1 MSSIRGIVKDI
12 IIVATCVAVIWIGLT
27 AYFGAQNP
35 FYVVSSG
42 SMYPELAMHD
52 IIVISGYA
60 LFEDV
65 KIGDI
70 IVFDRP
76 KDHDKVIVHRVVAV
90 VDDDPLTLRTKG
102 DNNQNSIVGTDYPI
116 TEEEYKGTVVEIG
129 DHFGTGQTHVIPQ
142 IGYITKILQP
152 PINYIIIVVII
163 GIMII
168 REIVKRQKK
177 ALVKQAKTES
187 VIKRLPFVKPEKTPS
202 HRIKRYHNEP
212 KYKEWFDKMR
222 GLKPIY
228 EVLGITLLEY
238 KEIQNDLLKEKESQE
253 KKSTEKLGEEKP
265 KHDIDSLL
273 DELKRDA
280 EKTKIDNN

>member
-116 TEEEYKGTVVEIG
+116 TEEEYKGTVI
-129 DHFGTGQTHVIPQ
+129 HVIPQ
-142 IGYITKILQP
+142 VGYITKILQP
-152 PINYIIIVVII
+152 PINYIIIAVII
-163 GIMII
+163 GIMVI
-168 REIVKRQKK
+168 RQVYRKDKK
-177 ALVKQAKTES
+177 KLIDQEKAES
-187 VIKRLPFVKPEKTPS
+187 SISDYNEFQSNEKTDQPT
-202 HRIKRYHNEP
+202 KD
-212 KYKEWFDKMR
+212 FDS
-222 GLKPIY
+222 IY
-228 EVLGITLLEY
+228 
-238 KEIQNDLLKEKESQE
+238 SAQE
-253 KKSTEKLGEEKP
+253 KKPADK
-265 KHDIDSLL
+265 L
-273 DELKRDA
+273 DEENTKSEGVPEFFLDK
-280 EKTKIDNN
+280 EKGSEENKE

>member
-1 MSSIRGIVKDI
+1 MKNIVKDI
-12 IIVATCVAVIWIGLT
+12 IIVAVCVAVIWIGLT

-52 IIVISGYA
+52 IIVISGHA

-116 TEEEYKGTVVEIG
+116 TEEEYKGTVI
-129 DHFGTGQTHVIPQ
+129 HVIPQ
-142 IGYITKILQP
+142 VGYITKILQP
-152 PINYIIIVVII
+152 PINYIIIAVII

-168 REIVKRQKK
+168 RQISKNKK
-177 ALVKQAKTES
+177 ALTEQMKTES
-187 VIKRLPFVKPEKTPS
+187 EIDFDELKRAEY
-202 HRIKRYHNEP
+202 IEP
-212 KYKEWFDKMR
+212 KDFA
-222 GLKPIY
+222 
-228 EVLGITLLEY
+228 T
-238 KEIQNDLLKEKESQE
+238 QE

-273 DELKRDA
+273 DDLKRDTG
-280 EKTKIDNN
+280 KTKIDDN

>member
-12 IIVATCVAVIWIGLT
+12 IIVATCVAVVWIGLT

-52 IIVISGYA
+52 IIVISGHA
-60 LFEDV
+60 PFEDV
-65 KIGDI
+65 RIGDI

-116 TEEEYKGTVVEIG
+116 TEEEYKGTVI
-129 DHFGTGQTHVIPQ
+129 HVIPQ
-142 IGYITKILQP
+142 VGYITKILQP

-168 REIVKRQKK
+168 RQIAKNKK
-177 ALVKQAKTES
+177 ASAEQMKTES
-187 VIKRLPFVKPEKTPS
+187 EIDFDELKRAEY
-202 HRIKRYHNEP
+202 IEP
-212 KYKEWFDKMR
+212 KDFA
-222 GLKPIY
+222 
-228 EVLGITLLEY
+228 T
-238 KEIQNDLLKEKESQE
+238 QE
-253 KKSTEKLGEEKP
+253 KKSTEELGEEKP
-265 KHDIDSLL
+265 KHDIDSVL
-273 DELKRDA
+273 DDLKRDA
-280 EKTKIDNN
+280 GKTKIDDN

>member
-12 IIVATCVAVIWIGLT
+12 IIVAICVAVIWIGLT

-52 IIVISGYA
+52 IIVISGHV

-70 IVFDRP
+70 IVFDKPQGR
-76 KDHDKVIVHRVVAV
+76 DKVIVHRVVAV

-116 TEEEYKGTVVEIG
+116 TEEEYKGTVI
-129 DHFGTGQTHVIPQ
+129 HVIPQ
-142 IGYITKILQP
+142 VGYITKILQP
-152 PINYIIIVVII
+152 PINYIIIAVII

-168 REIVKRQKK
+168 RQISKNKRK
-177 ALVKQAKTES
+177 ALLEHVKAES
-187 VIKRLPFVKPEKTPS
+187 EINDYDKSQPNEKMDQLPKDVEYIEPEDFAT
-202 HRIKRYHNEP
+202 
-212 KYKEWFDKMR
+212 
-222 GLKPIY
+222 
-228 EVLGITLLEY
+228 
-238 KEIQNDLLKEKESQE
+238 QE
-253 KKSTEKLGEEKP
+253 KKSTEKPEENTKSEGIPEFFLDKEKESEEK
-265 KHDIDSLL
+265 K
-273 DELKRDA
+273 
-280 EKTKIDNN
+280 

>member
-12 IIVATCVAVIWIGLT
+12 IIVATCVAVVWIGLT

-52 IIVISGYA
+52 IIVISGHA
-60 LFEDV
+60 PFEDV
-65 KIGDI
+65 RIGDI

-76 KDHDKVIVHRVVAV
+76 KDHDKVIVHRVVAY

-102 DNNQNSIVGTDYPI
+102 DNNQNSMVGTDYPI
-116 TEEEYKGTVVEIG
+116 TEEEYKGTVI
-129 DHFGTGQTHVIPQ
+129 HVIPQ
-142 IGYITKILQP
+142 VGYITKILQP
-152 PINYIIIVVII
+152 PINYIIIAVVI

-168 REIVKRQKK
+168 RQISKNKK
-177 ALVKQAKTES
+177 KTFVEQMKTES
-187 VIKRLPFVKPEKTPS
+187 DTNDSNEFQSNENVDQLPK
-202 HRIKRYHNEP
+202 
-212 KYKEWFDKMR
+212 
-222 GLKPIY
+222 GA
-228 EVLGITLLEY
+228 EY
-238 KEIQNDLLKEKESQE
+238 SETKDFATQE

-273 DELKRDA
+273 DDLKRDTG
-280 EKTKIDNN
+280 KTKVDDN

>member
-52 IIVISGYA
+52 IIVISGHA
-60 LFEDV
+60 PFEDV
-65 KIGDI
+65 RVGDI

-76 KDHDKVIVHRVVAV
+76 KDHDKVIVHRVVAY

-116 TEEEYKGTVVEIG
+116 TEEEYKGTVI
-129 DHFGTGQTHVIPQ
+129 HVIPQ
-142 IGYITKILQP
+142 VGYITKILQP

-168 REIVKRQKK
+168 RQIAKNKK
-177 ALVKQAKTES
+177 ASTEQMKTES
-187 VIKRLPFVKPEKTPS
+187 EIKDYDESQPNEKMDGDLS
-202 HRIKRYHNEP
+202 WLDN
-212 KYKEWFDKMR
+212 YKNASKDF
-222 GLKPIY
+222 
-228 EVLGITLLEY
+228 TT
-238 KEIQNDLLKEKESQE
+238 QE
-253 KKSTEKLGEEKP
+253 KKSAEKPEENTKSEGIPEFFLDREKESEEK
-265 KHDIDSLL
+265 K
-273 DELKRDA
+273 
-280 EKTKIDNN
+280 